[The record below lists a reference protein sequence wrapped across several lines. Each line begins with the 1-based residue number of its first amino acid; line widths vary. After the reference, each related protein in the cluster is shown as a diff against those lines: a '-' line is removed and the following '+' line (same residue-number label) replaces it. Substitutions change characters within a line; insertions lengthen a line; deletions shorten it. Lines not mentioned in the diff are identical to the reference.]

1 MSKPT
6 AKPQSNPPV
15 ETRAFSIAQFCQAYG
30 ISRASFYNLK
40 KSGNAPAILNVGRR
54 KLITTSASEAW
65 AVAMTT
71 ASSKQVEA
79 S

>member
-1 MSKPT
+1 MNKP
-6 AKPQSNPPV
+6 AAV

-30 ISRASFYNLK
+30 ISRATFYNLK

-71 ASSKQVEA
+71 TSVKQGEA

>member
-6 AKPQSNPPV
+6 AKPQNNPPV
-15 ETRAFSIAQFCQAYG
+15 ETRALSIAQFCQAYG

-54 KLITTSASEAW
+54 PLITNAAAESWEAAMTTTSA
-65 AVAMTT
+65 
-71 ASSKQVEA
+71 K
-79 S
+79 